1 MQNCSRDV
9 QHTFLMM
16 FFNRHRS
23 MLFFNQCWFQIFLT
37 DFDWGYFLVNLEWK
51 TSLTDVIQKNL
62 VDVSHNIA
70 MIENRSKHPS
80 QFQLKNSLNRCQP
93 KNPNRCRQNNNHGQ
107 CLPKIIVG
115 RHRPKNPSR
124 CQLKNSLN

>member
-1 MQNCSRDV
+1 MQNCPRDV
-9 QHTFLMM
+9 QHTFLMI

-23 MLFFNQCWFQIFLT
+23 MLFFRQCWFQIFLT
-37 DFDWGYFLVNLEWK
+37 DFDWGYFLVNLDWK
-51 TSLTDVIQKNL
+51 TLLTDVIQKKL

-70 MIENRSKHPS
+70 TIENRSKHPS
-80 QFQLKNSLNRCQP
+80 QFQLKNSLNRCQL
-93 KNPNRCRQNNNHGQ
+93 KNPNRCWQNNNHGQ

-115 RHRPKNPSR
+115 RHWPKNPSR